1 MKKTALLFAALLV
14 LSASTM
20 FAKEYKFKVHNGSSS
35 KITKLLASEDGK
47 EYGNF
52 DIGSGIAKGATVQM
66 VWAESTNSGSCEQY
80 FKAVF
85 ADGSESAAQKFDF
98 CEEDLTLDFSD

>member
-1 MKKTALLFAALLV
+1 
-14 LSASTM
+14 
-20 FAKEYKFKVHNGSSS
+20 
-35 KITKLLASEDGK
+35 
-47 EYGNF
+47 
-52 DIGSGIAKGATVQM
+52 VQM